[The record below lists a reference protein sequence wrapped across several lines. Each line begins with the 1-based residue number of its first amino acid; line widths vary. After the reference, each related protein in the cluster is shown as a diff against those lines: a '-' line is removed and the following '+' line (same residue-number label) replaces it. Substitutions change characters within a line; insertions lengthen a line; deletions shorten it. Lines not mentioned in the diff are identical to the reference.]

1 MPPRTSLVDLRFQKN
16 VTVPKLVFLIS
27 VELVSNLPQT
37 QQRLFERIQQKQ
49 KEAISDKVPD
59 ATGGKPDQG
68 GPKDDNWYSSDEE
81 QKSQAKVDKPRRKK
95 RWDVQGPEGPEEK
108 PSLDPPMV
116 VTNPGLMNPVV
127 LPKELTDVLSA
138 IKKDP
143 MATTSPVE
151 KPPVE
156 SKPVSRDP
164 R

>member
-1 MPPRTSLVDLRFQKN
+1 
-16 VTVPKLVFLIS
+16 
-27 VELVSNLPQT
+27 
-37 QQRLFERIQQKQ
+37 
-49 KEAISDKVPD
+49 
-59 ATGGKPDQG
+59 
-68 GPKDDNWYSSDEE
+68 
-81 QKSQAKVDKPRRKK
+81 
-95 RWDVQGPEGPEEK
+95 
-108 PSLDPPMV
+108 LDPPMV

-143 MATTSPVE
+143 MATTSAVE